1 MILASTKFSMIR
13 VDEIGYLKKFG
24 TVLNLI
30 SLVNTTSYAVN

>member
-1 MILASTKFSMIR
+1 MILASTKFSMI
-13 VDEIGYLKKFG
+13 DEIGYLKKFG